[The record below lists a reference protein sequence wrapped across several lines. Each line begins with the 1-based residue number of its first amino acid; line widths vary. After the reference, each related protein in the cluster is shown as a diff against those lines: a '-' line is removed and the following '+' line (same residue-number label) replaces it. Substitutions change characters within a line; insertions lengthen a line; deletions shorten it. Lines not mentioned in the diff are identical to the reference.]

1 MDMIRIDSCRTGA
14 RDVRDLIDQIDAWR
28 ADGKQVALATVVQV
42 EGSTPRPTGAKMAMT
57 PAGDLAGSVSGGCI
71 EADVYEHAMQ
81 VLDTRTPKLVRY
93 GFTEDMAFEIG
104 LACGGAVQVF
114 IEPLD

>member
-1 MDMIRIDSCRTGA
+1 M
-14 RDVRDLIDQIDAWR
+14 RDLINQIDAWK
-28 ADGKQVALATVVQV
+28 ADGKQVAIATVVQI

-57 PAGDLAGSVSGGCI
+57 PAGDLVGSVSGGCI
-71 EADVYEHAMQ
+71 EADVFEHAME
-81 VLDTRTPKLVRY
+81 VLETGKPKLVKY

-114 IEPLD
+114 IEPLN

>member
-1 MDMIRIDSCRTGA
+1 M
-14 RDVRDLIDQIDAWR
+14 RDLINQIDAWK
-28 ADGKQVALATVVQV
+28 ADGKQVAIATVVQV

-57 PAGDLAGSVSGGCI
+57 PDGELVGSVSGGCI
-71 EADVYEHAMQ
+71 EADVYEHAME
-81 VLDTRTPKLVRY
+81 VLETGTPKLVRY

-114 IEPLD
+114 IEPLN